1 VTGPELW
8 LADALATGLLVAGEE
23 GLASIEALPGYEG
36 YVITETGSEASTGS
50 FPVVN

>member
-23 GLASIEALPGYEG
+23 GLAFIDALDGYEAF
-36 YVITETGSEASTGS
+36 VISETGSTARTARLPIVS
-50 FPVVN
+50 